1 MNSGHVVAWPSLT
14 TSLAVGAENA
24 WAVYRRNVGER
35 NALSKTPHACC
46 HKFVGRCRPSVHECW
61 ICLKFTPTSFVH
73 FCSALFGPEN
83 HLSTILVLFFSF
95 LLSLFFSPVSIL
107 LRILTIKL
115 PKLVESTLTPKKK
128 THRISKIFTNFFVEK
143 WRDLARERKHHLG
156 GLFWSGLLS
165 VRWFAWGSG
174 PAAALLFWCWL
185 CITRKLY

>member
-83 HLSTILVLFFSF
+83 HLSSNTSSFLFFSF
-95 LLSLFFSPVSIL
+95 IPFFFSGVDSLANFNNKITKIS
-107 LRILTIKL
+107 RIYAH
-115 PKLVESTLTPKKK
+115 PEKKK
-128 THRISKIFTNFFVEK
+128 HTEFPKFSPISLSRNGEISPEK
-143 WRDLARERKHHLG
+143 G
-156 GLFWSGLLS
+156 NTISVVCFGLVFSLS
-165 VRWFAWGSG
+165 VGLHE
-174 PAAALLFWCWL
+174 ALAQLQLF
-185 CITRKLY
+185 YFGAGYV